1 MIYDVIIVGGGPIG
15 LACAIEAKKNNLSYL
30 ILEKGTLTNSL
41 YHYPLYMTFFSTAE
55 RLEIGEIPF
64 NCIAP
69 KPGRQEALEYYRN
82 VTRFF
87 DLNIHL
93 HEEVVSLQKTERFE
107 VVTSK
112 ARYESKKVI
121 IATGFYDVPHRLN
134 VPGEDLPHVHHYFK
148 EAHPY
153 ILQEVVVIG
162 ANNSAV
168 DAALECY
175 RKGANVTML
184 IRGSEFTSKLKYWVR
199 PDIENRIAE
208 GSIKAYFNTE
218 IEAFTPTHVKFTSNS
233 IPQSIQADSVLAMT
247 GYEPNFQFLTSA
259 GITLRDD
266 HYLTPTYNEET
277 LETNVE
283 GLYLAGVVCGG
294 LQTNIW
300 FIENSRVHAQQIIS
314 HLKEVI

>member
-15 LACAIEAKKNNLSYL
+15 FMCHRSEKNNLSYL

-153 ILQEVVVIG
+153 ILQDVVVIG

-259 GITLRDD
+259 GITLQDD
-266 HYLTPTYNEET
+266 YYLTPTYNEET

>member
-259 GITLRDD
+259 GITLQDD